1 MISIGLI
8 GAGRIGK
15 LHAANIAQS
24 AKTKLVAVT
33 DFVPEAAE
41 ALAKDYGIKAVT
53 TEELMADPAIDAV
66 FVCSSTDTHADYT
79 EMAVKAGKDV
89 FCEKPVDMSSDRI
102 RECLKVVSAS
112 GKKLMIG
119 FNRRFD
125 PNFAA
130 VRARIEAG
138 EIGDV
143 ELVCITSRDPSAPPV
158 EYVKRSGGLFRDMMI
173 HDLDMARFLLGE
185 DPVTLF
191 ARGSSLVDAG
201 IGEAGDVDTAVAV
214 LETASGKICQI
225 SNSRRATYGYDQRI
239 EVHGSKG
246 MLSAGNCRAT
256 TVTLANEHGYQIDPT
271 LNFFLERYG
280 EAFRKELDA
289 FVKLCEGEAVSIPT
303 GEDGLKAQLL
313 ADAATESVKD
323 GTLKALS

>member
-24 AKTKLVAVT
+24 ANTELVAVT
-33 DFVPEAAE
+33 DFAPEAAE
-41 ALAKDYGIKAVT
+41 ALAGDYGIKAVSA
-53 TEELMADPAIDAV
+53 EDLMADPAIDAI

-79 EMAVKAGKDV
+79 EMAVKAGKHV

-102 RECLKVVSAS
+102 RACLKVVEAS

-143 ELVCITSRDPSAPPV
+143 ELVTITSRDPSAPPV

-185 DPVTLF
+185 EPVTLF

-256 TVTLANEHGYQIDPT
+256 TVTLANSNGYQIDPS
-271 LNFFLERYG
+271 LDFFLERYG
-280 EAFRKELDA
+280 EAFRKELEA

-323 GTLKALS
+323 GSLKALS

>member
-1 MISIGLI
+1 MITIGLI

-15 LHAANIAQS
+15 LHAANIAAS
-24 AKTKLVAVT
+24 SKVKLGAVT
-33 DFVPEAAE
+33 DAIPEAAD
-41 ALAKDYGIKAVT
+41 ALAADYGIKACSLD
-53 TEELMADPAIDAV
+53 ELIANPDIDAV
-66 FVCSSTDTHADYT
+66 FVCSSTDTHADFT
-79 EMAVKAGKDV
+79 EKAAQAGKHV
-89 FCEKPVDMSSDRI
+89 FCEKPVDMNADRI
-102 RECLKVVSAS
+102 RTCLDIVAKS

-125 PNFAA
+125 PNFAS
-130 VRARIEAG
+130 VKARILAG

-143 ELVCITSRDPSAPPV
+143 ELVTIMSRDPSAPPV

-191 ARGSSLVDAG
+191 ARGSSLVDPA
-201 IGEAGDVDTAVAV
+201 IGEAGDVDTAIAV

-246 MLSAGNCRAT
+246 MLSAGNCHAT
-256 TVTLANEHGYQIDPT
+256 TVTLANENGYQIDPA
-271 LNFFLERYG
+271 LDFFLERYG
-280 EAFRKELDA
+280 QAFQKELDA
-289 FVKLCEGEAVSIPT
+289 FVALIEGKDVAVPT
-303 GEDGLKAQLL
+303 GNDGLQAQIL
-313 ADAATESVKD
+313 ADAATDSAKD
-323 GTLKALS
+323 GELKQLA